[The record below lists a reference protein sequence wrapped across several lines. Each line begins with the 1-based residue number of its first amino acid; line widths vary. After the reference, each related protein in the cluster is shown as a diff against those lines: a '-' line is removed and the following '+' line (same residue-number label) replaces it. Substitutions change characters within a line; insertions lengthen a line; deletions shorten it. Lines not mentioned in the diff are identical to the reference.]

1 MGTKEKKETLQ
12 KKTIAVLVF
21 DHWISKKNLP
31 KHKKLTPGIKEA
43 INKRIKKGYSQAD
56 IVLVID
62 HYDGLC
68 GTGHAPGYG
77 KWGIVELMR
86 NRDYFD
92 RLLDEDWEG
101 FNSSGGKKDDEPKF
115 F

>member
-1 MGTKEKKETLQ
+1 M
-12 KKTIAVLVF
+12 
-21 DHWISKKNLP
+21 
-31 KHKKLTPGIKEA
+31 KEA

-68 GTGHAPGYG
+68 GNGHAPGYG
-77 KWGIVELMR
+77 KWGIVQLMR

-101 FNSSGGKKDDEPKF
+101 FSSSGGTQDEDNLTEVN
-115 F
+115 